1 GYGAQRIRGEL
12 HRRGVPRELWEEALQ
27 ETSEPGDQIS
37 RFLRSRLKD
46 PEDRKEV
53 QKLSAA
59 LLRRGYSWEDI
70 RAAFQQYDC
79 SD

>member
-1 GYGAQRIRGEL
+1 VR
-12 HRRGVPRELWEEALQ
+12 RELWEEALQ